1 MIEPELTIVL
11 TQKLAEQFQVQG
23 LEYELHALA
32 RRALALECFRQG
44 HLSMGQAA
52 ELAGLDRAQFVTALA
67 RRRIPAIDLPDEELD
82 RELANVDAMMKGRD
96 KS

>member
-11 TQKLAEQFQVQG
+11 SQKLAEQFQVQG
-23 LEYELHALA
+23 LEFELDGLA

-44 HLSMGQAA
+44 HLSMGLAA
-52 ELAGLDRAQFVTALA
+52 ELAGLERAQFVAALA
-67 RRRIPAIDLPDEELD
+67 QRRIPAIDLPDEEFD
-82 RELANVDAMMKGRD
+82 RELSNVDAMMRGRD